1 MFYELAEKKWKEQV
15 INKCRGHLR
24 NQYFDA
30 QSSDK
35 AIQTLAEFC
44 IHLFVAIYICGV
56 TFCTI
61 SLENKITIYIYNPY
75 LFKTLDLKTTVCSA
89 SWR

>member
-1 MFYELAEKKWKEQV
+1 MFYELAEKKWKGQV

-30 QSSDK
+30 QGSDK

-44 IHLFVAIYICGV
+44 IHLFVAIYVELLFAPFPLKIKSQF
-56 TFCTI
+56 TFI
-61 SLENKITIYIYNPY
+61 ILIY
-75 LFKTLDLKTTVCSA
+75 LKL
-89 SWR
+89 